1 MNQRKIA
8 KITSD
13 YFGVQISELQSPSRQ
28 RRVAWPRHICMYL
41 ADNLKVRK
49 SDIGRFWKRDRTAVY
64 NAVMRV
70 EAAMETDKKLLKE
83 IQNISKKLI
92 KK

>member
-1 MNQRKIA
+1 MIQKKIA
-8 KITSD
+8 KVTSD
-13 YFGVQISELQSPSRQ
+13 YFGVEISELQSPSRQ
-28 RRVAWPRHICMYL
+28 RRLAWPRHICMYL
-41 ADNLKVRK
+41 ADNLKVKK

-83 IQNISKKLI
+83 IKNISSDLI
-92 KK
+92 RK